1 MLDAEEDPDYVRADR
16 RFEELRRDLEDKKR
30 KRGDEKGGA
39 SAVLAQRI
47 QAGAERGQPKK
58 KKKSEKEKVT
68 KALKVLSGGKAVSKS
83 ESSGEYTDEDD
94 DDDGMARSSRSGNV
108 SFESYRLRNL
118 AHFFYGAFRW
128 CMNSWARFTVRLGKK
143 APQMKCWSL
152 QPFVIYSPQPSPRWT
167 WTRWERRPSE
177 NWGP

>member
-118 AHFFYGAFRW
+118 AHFFYGAFR
-128 CMNSWARFTVRLGKK
+128 
-143 APQMKCWSL
+143 
-152 QPFVIYSPQPSPRWT
+152 
-167 WTRWERRPSE
+167 
-177 NWGP
+177 